1 MSLAEELRQ
10 VEEAFAAAVEGGDVD
25 AAEAILA
32 EDFVLSSPDGMGGWV
47 GRSEWFTNLARM
59 DVRGLGVSDV
69 EPRQFGD
76 FAVAGAS
83 VRLEASLGDADLTGD
98 YRVVDVFRRDG
109 GAWTLAWRIAHR
121 LTEA

>member
-1 MSLAEELRQ
+1 MSLVEELRQ
-10 VEEAFAAAVEGGDVD
+10 VEEAFAAAVEGGDAE

-47 GRSEWFTNLARM
+47 ERAEWFTNLARM
-59 DVRGLGVSDV
+59 DVRGLGVFDV

-76 FAVAGAS
+76 LAVAGAS
-83 VRLEASLGDADLTGD
+83 VRLEASLGEDDLTGD

-109 GAWTLAWRIAHR
+109 STWTLAWRIAHR
-121 LTEA
+121 LTQS